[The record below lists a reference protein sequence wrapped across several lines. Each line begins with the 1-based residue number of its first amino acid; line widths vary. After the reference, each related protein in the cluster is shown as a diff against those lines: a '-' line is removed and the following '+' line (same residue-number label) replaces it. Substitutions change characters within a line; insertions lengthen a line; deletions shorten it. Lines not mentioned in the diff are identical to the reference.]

1 MCLGRFIQG
10 RLFDFVHHFAILRRE
25 LVFDLFLKLTSI
37 LSILG
42 HFQESLSL
50 EELTQVLTNIF
61 HSDIATRCTLGLVTV
76 LLFERI
82 LGRARGQHPLTSEA
96 GVPFD

>member
-1 MCLGRFIQG
+1 MFPFRQCDLLSHPILEGPVFLLLFDQFVKLDRLIELVTSMCLGRFIQG

-50 EELTQVLTNIF
+50 EELT
-61 HSDIATRCTLGLVTV
+61 
-76 LLFERI
+76 
-82 LGRARGQHPLTSEA
+82 
-96 GVPFD
+96 